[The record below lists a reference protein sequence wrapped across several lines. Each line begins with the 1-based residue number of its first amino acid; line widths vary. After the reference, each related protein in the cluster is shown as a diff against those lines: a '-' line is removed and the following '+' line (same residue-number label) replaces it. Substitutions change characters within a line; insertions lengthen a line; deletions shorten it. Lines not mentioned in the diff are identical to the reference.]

1 MQTNQLGRSP
11 VHVTE
16 LSFGAAGIGNLYTPV
31 SDATACASVQAAWEV
46 GIRCFDTAPHYGL
59 GLSELR
65 LGAALRDYPREAYT
79 VSSKVGRILE
89 PLRHP
94 DGDDLANGF
103 AVPASHRRR
112 WDFTAAGVER
122 SLADSLRRLSLDRID
137 IVYLHDPDEHAEQA
151 LREAYPAL
159 EKLRNQGVIG
169 AIGVGMN
176 QAALPARFVMET
188 DIDVVLLAGRY
199 TLLDQSGLD
208 DLLPAAEA
216 RGVSVVIGG
225 VFNSGVLAD
234 PHRGATFDYGAV
246 PEEALS
252 RALRMQVL
260 CEKHGMNLRSAAL
273 QFPFGHSAVSSV
285 LIGARNPDE
294 VRDAVDQVKQP
305 IPLSLWHE
313 LRTTGLLPEN
323 VPLPEHARPR
333 LLDRKRGC
341 RPPGYLG
348 VVTPHGCSGR
358 PSATRPAQPPPRAR
372 RSANAARRAPVTS
385 RCPRSQ
391 AGRVAKNV
399 AMAEAARTI
408 AALTAALTDI
418 WVAPSRKPCAST

>member
-1 MQTNQLGRSP
+1 VQTNRLGRSS
-11 VHVTE
+11 VCVTE

-31 SDATACASVQAAWEV
+31 SDATARASVRAAWEA

-79 VSSKVGRILE
+79 VSTKVGRILE
-89 PLRHP
+89 PLQRP

-103 AVPASHRRR
+103 AVPSSHRRC

-137 IVYLHDPDEHAEQA
+137 IVYLHDPNEHAGQA

-159 EKLRNQGVIG
+159 EKLRDQGAIG

-176 QAALPARFVMET
+176 QAAIPARFVRET

-208 DLLPAAEA
+208 DLLPVAEA
-216 RGVSVVIGG
+216 RGVSVVVGG

-246 PEEALS
+246 PEDALT
-252 RALRMQVL
+252 RALRIQVL
-260 CEKHGMNLRSAAL
+260 CEKHGINLRSAAL

-285 LIGARNPDE
+285 LIGARSPGE
-294 VRDAVDQVKQP
+294 VRDTVEQVKRP
-305 IPLSLWHE
+305 IPLKLWDE
-313 LRTTGLLPEN
+313 LHATGLLPEN
-323 VPLPEHARPR
+323 VPLP
-333 LLDRKRGC
+333 GQ
-341 RPPGYLG
+341 
-348 VVTPHGCSGR
+348 
-358 PSATRPAQPPPRAR
+358 TRQG
-372 RSANAARRAPVTS
+372 NAACT
-385 RCPRSQ
+385 
-391 AGRVAKNV
+391 
-399 AMAEAARTI
+399 
-408 AALTAALTDI
+408 
-418 WVAPSRKPCAST
+418 